1 MEIKIARRE
10 DVPIL
15 AKQEAVFAS
24 PLSED
29 ALHALLSRDDA
40 SLFVAWE
47 QGEIVAHG
55 ILLLCE
61 KTAFLTNFTVQES
74 ARRQGKATQFLTLLT
89 DRARM
94 LGAEQICLN
103 VAPTNLAA
111 LRLYEK
117 AGFFQTEEGGTEE
130 NERLLIKFL

>member
-1 MEIKIARRE
+1 MELRIARKE
-10 DVPIL
+10 DIPIL
-15 AKQEAVFAS
+15 AKQETVFAS

-29 ALHALLSRDDA
+29 ALQQILLRDDA
-40 SLFVAWE
+40 SLFVAVE
-47 QGEIVAHG
+47 QEEVIAHA
-55 ILLLCE
+55 ILLPCE
-61 KTAFLTNFTVQES
+61 KTAFLTNFTVREAS
-74 ARRQGKATQFLTLLT
+74 RRRGIATRFLHALTEKARA
-89 DRARM
+89 
-94 LGAEQICLN
+94 LGAEQVCLN